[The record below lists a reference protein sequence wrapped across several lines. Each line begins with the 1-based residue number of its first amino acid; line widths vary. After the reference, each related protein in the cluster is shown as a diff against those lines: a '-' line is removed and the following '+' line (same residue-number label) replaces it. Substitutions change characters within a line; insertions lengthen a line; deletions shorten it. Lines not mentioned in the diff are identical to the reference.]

1 MCRNFINSLLKVS
14 NGIQFHR
21 KKRGRIYDTES
32 MTLGD
37 QTFEFVHFLFLE
49 AAIFGKIFEINKIF
63 LFTLQLY

>member
-37 QTFEFVHFLFLE
+37 QTFEGCLVNNIDL
-49 AAIFGKIFEINKIF
+49 IF
-63 LFTLQLY
+63 LQNHPVEFIH

>member
-37 QTFEFVHFLFLE
+37 QTFEGCL
-49 AAIFGKIFEINKIF
+49 
-63 LFTLQLY
+63 LQNHPVEYIH